1 MICIREKTTSIN
13 QSKLDYFFRQFIEL
27 ISSQSDMESTWSLIK
42 CICGHSFGIK
52 KGSKIRCS
60 RCSKNNE
67 YKIIKNF
74 LSSLDLGMAVAKA
87 NAPEEINLIINNK
100 LKKSKAKKYSL
111 NSNEGSNMSKYRIM
125 MKNATSNEG
134 VLKLDKLVS
143 ILNKNFIEDV
153 LAEDLIAKSEFE
165 GLIIRSAHNEWCW
178 L

>member
-1 MICIREKTTSIN
+1 
-13 QSKLDYFFRQFIEL
+13 
-27 ISSQSDMESTWSLIK
+27 MESTWSLIK
-42 CICGHSFGIK
+42 CICGHNFGIK

-60 RCSKNNE
+60 RCSK

-74 LSSLDLGMAVAKA
+74 SSSMDLGMAVATA
-87 NAPEEINLIINNK
+87 NAPEEINHIINNK
-100 LKKSKAKKYSL
+100 LKKTEAKKYNL
-111 NSNEGSNMSKYRIM
+111 NSNEGGNLSKYQIM
-125 MKNATSNEG
+125 MKNATSNDG

-165 GLIIRSAHNEWCW
+165 GLIIRSAQNEWSW

>member
-1 MICIREKTTSIN
+1 
-13 QSKLDYFFRQFIEL
+13 
-27 ISSQSDMESTWSLIK
+27 MESTWSLIK
-42 CICGHSFGIK
+42 CICGHNFGIK

-74 LSSLDLGMAVAKA
+74 SSSMDLGMAVATA
-87 NAPEEINLIINNK
+87 NAPEEINHIINNK
-100 LKKSKAKKYSL
+100 LKKTEAKKYNL
-111 NSNEGSNMSKYRIM
+111 NSNEGGNLSKYQIM
-125 MKNATSNEG
+125 MKNATSNDG

-165 GLIIRSAHNEWCW
+165 GLIIRSAQNEWSW

>member
-1 MICIREKTTSIN
+1 
-13 QSKLDYFFRQFIEL
+13 
-27 ISSQSDMESTWSLIK
+27 MESTWLLIK
-42 CICGHSFGIK
+42 CICGHNFGIK
-52 KGSKIRCS
+52 KGNKIGCS

-74 LSSLDLGMAVAKA
+74 SSSIDLGMAVALA
-87 NAPEEINLIINNK
+87 NAPEEINHIINNK
-100 LKKSKAKKYSL
+100 LKISNAKKYSL
-111 NSNEGSNMSKYRIM
+111 NSNEGSKMSKYQVM
-125 MKNATSNEG
+125 MKIATSNEG

>member
-1 MICIREKTTSIN
+1 M
-13 QSKLDYFFRQFIEL
+13 DYG
-27 ISSQSDMESTWSLIK
+27 WSLIK
-42 CICGHSFGIK
+42 CICGHNFGIK

-67 YKIIKNF
+67 HKIIKNF
-74 LSSLDLGMAVAKA
+74 SSSMDLGIAVASA
-87 NAPEEINLIINNK
+87 NAPEEINHIINNK
-100 LKKSKAKKYSL
+100 LKISNAKKYSL
-111 NSNEGSNMSKYRIM
+111 NSNEGSKMSKYQVM
-125 MKNATSNEG
+125 MKIATSNEG